1 VCIALWLSFC
11 LFVRPQLRAQEGEP
25 NETPGC
31 SVGECHHTERNA
43 HLVPLRIKKR
53 LDRQAEQKALLT
65 STQARHAKGA
75 DMDVFQWLIQDHR
88 IAEQRFA
95 EIEKTSEKEE
105 ERRELL
111 FAKLRE
117 GLEAHEVL
125 EEEYLYPEIDE
136 VSSAKA
142 VVAEA
147 LDEHAE
153 FDAILQDSSQ

>member
-1 VCIALWLSFC
+1 
-11 LFVRPQLRAQEGEP
+11 
-25 NETPGC
+25 
-31 SVGECHHTERNA
+31 
-43 HLVPLRIKKR
+43 
-53 LDRQAEQKALLT
+53 
-65 STQARHAKGA
+65 
-75 DMDVFQWLIQDHR
+75 MDVFQWLIQDHR

-153 FDAILQDSSQ
+153 FDAILQEISEIPANKGEWLEKICELKDMVRGHVRKEEEKMFPVARSKLAQSRAEELGRQIQERQKSL

>member
-1 VCIALWLSFC
+1 
-11 LFVRPQLRAQEGEP
+11 
-25 NETPGC
+25 
-31 SVGECHHTERNA
+31 
-43 HLVPLRIKKR
+43 
-53 LDRQAEQKALLT
+53 
-65 STQARHAKGA
+65 
-75 DMDVFQWLIQDHR
+75 MDVFQRLIQDHR

-95 EIEKTSEKEE
+95 EIEKTTEKEA

-136 VSSAKA
+136 VLSAKA

-147 LDEHAE
+147 LDEHAD
-153 FDAILQDSSQ
+153 FDAILQEISEIPADKGEWLEKICELKDMVRGHVRKEEEKMFPVARSKLAQSRAEELGRQIQERQKNL